1 MDRLTDTDVT
11 LTGTAEPGLTVTASD
26 SFNNKWR
33 TTADEATGKFNID
46 LGKFAPYKV
55 GSKIIVTVSDNYGHT
70 SEDMIITV
78 QGNRLSFNVPDQ
90 LKFKQV
96 ATEDTLMTIP
106 REDPNWQIKVI
117 NTKGSSWK
125 LTAKETAPLSTAN
138 GNTIE
143 NGLVFKEN
151 GKTASLTEEVLI
163 YQQDKNG
170 SNETFINW
178 NKDSGL
184 LLQLN
189 PIEQNVEYYKPYTTT
204 IKWTL
209 TDAP

>member
-1 MDRLTDTDVT
+1 MT
-11 LTGTAEPGLTVTASD
+11 LSGTVEPGLTVTAFD
-26 SFNNKWR
+26 AFNNKWR

-55 GSKIIVTVSDNYGHT
+55 GSEITLTVSDNYGHT
-70 SEDMIITV
+70 SEDMIVTV

-90 LKFKQV
+90 LKFKRV

-106 REDPNWQIKVI
+106 REDPNCQINVI
-117 NTKGSSWK
+117 STKGASWK

-151 GKTASLTEEVLI
+151 KKTASLTEEVLI
-163 YQQDKNG
+163 YKQDKNG
-170 SNETFINW
+170 PN
-178 NKDSGL
+178 
-184 LLQLN
+184 
-189 PIEQNVEYYKPYTTT
+189 
-204 IKWTL
+204 
-209 TDAP
+209 